1 MGFNIM
7 DLMNGATRAAV
18 EGVDNYEAITLNLDE
33 IKVTKHNRYS
43 MDDLEELA
51 TSILMDGLQEPLII
65 GRVNGEYLLSGGHR
79 RREALVILQ
88 NEGHTEIT
96 QNIPCRFKDM
106 TETQFRL
113 SLLIGNTF
121 NRKMTD
127 YDLMNQAA
135 DWKEVLTQA
144 RKEKLLVLE
153 EGKRVRDYVAA
164 VLGEKPTKIAQ
175 LEAINNNA
183 TEEVKEQFEKGNMK
197 ITNME
202 LKRSL
207 DLIETSGETIK
218 NIVNRSNSLA
228 GYLKYNNIADD
239 EELKEIARN
248 FQDAYMNKDN
258 AGGIAAID
266 NTVEFKEIS
275 QRTPSIPTNQIT
287 FLRDNI
293 YRYYGVNDKIL
304 TSTLNDT
311 EFISFYENVIEP
323 ISVQLSYE
331 FTFKLLTPRE
341 IGYGNRIDFVANL
354 LQYATLQTRE
364 TIGGGMF
371 DRGAL
376 TINEYRELMYYG
388 PVEDGD
394 QRLVSLNYVKVG
406 DQSLYQVGQ
415 QNEPPD
421 DTGANDREKR
431 AMQAAARAYMQI
443 MKGG

>member
-197 ITNME
+197 IT
-202 LKRSL
+202 SAY
-207 DLIETSGETIK
+207 ETSRLSED
-218 NIVNRSNSLA
+218 A
-228 GYLKYNNIADD
+228 Q
-239 EELKEIARN
+239 KE
-248 FQDAYMNKDN
+248 
-258 AGGIAAID
+258 
-266 NTVEFKEIS
+266 V
-275 QRTPSIPTNQIT
+275 
-287 FLRDNI
+287 
-293 YRYYGVNDKIL
+293 
-304 TSTLNDT
+304 
-311 EFISFYENVIEP
+311 
-323 ISVQLSYE
+323 
-331 FTFKLLTPRE
+331 
-341 IGYGNRIDFVANL
+341 
-354 LQYATLQTRE
+354 
-364 TIGGGMF
+364 
-371 DRGAL
+371 
-376 TINEYRELMYYG
+376 
-388 PVEDGD
+388 
-394 QRLVSLNYVKVG
+394 
-406 DQSLYQVGQ
+406 
-415 QNEPPD
+415 
-421 DTGANDREKR
+421 
-431 AMQAAARAYMQI
+431 AAAVEAGADIKSEEIKQMSEEKKKKRKTAEDIAKEQNVSDTDTTEEEKANAKKLHAVKMLEKYYIYLSEEETGILERMLEDC
-443 MKGG
+443 KRRKREYALEED